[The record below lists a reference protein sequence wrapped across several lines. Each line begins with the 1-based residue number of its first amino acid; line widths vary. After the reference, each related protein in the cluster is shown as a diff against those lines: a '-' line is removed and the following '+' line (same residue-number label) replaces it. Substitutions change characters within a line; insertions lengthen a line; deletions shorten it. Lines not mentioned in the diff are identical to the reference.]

1 MRGRNSMFL
10 NLRIDNK
17 EGFSLVEVLVAF
29 SILAIVLVTVF
40 ESRFTSTRRVEQT
53 GDLKQ
58 IQNMVRVDLARIRGQ
73 ALKWQC
79 VQGTACTGQYENK
92 DHEARYHNT
101 HCTSNI
107 PLSEFPLK
115 TEVLSS
121 ENNKIQLTRNV
132 EMNGK
137 QLDITYSWQASGKDF
152 STSASI
158 IPQAMNWCS

>member
-1 MRGRNSMFL
+1 MKHRNSIFI
-10 NLRIDNK
+10 NSRIGNK

-29 SILAIVLVTVF
+29 SILAIVLATVF

-58 IQNMVRVDLARIRGQ
+58 IQNMVRVDLAHIREQ

-101 HCTSNI
+101 HCTGNI
-107 PLSEFPLK
+107 PLTGFPVQ
-115 TEVLSS
+115 TDVLSS
-121 ENNKIQLTRNV
+121 ENNNIQLTREV
-132 EMNGK
+132 ELNGK
-137 QLDITYSWQASGKDF
+137 QLEIIYNGQARGKAF

-158 IPQAMNWCS
+158 IPQAMNWCG

>member
-1 MRGRNSMFL
+1 MRHRNSIFIDS
-10 NLRIDNK
+10 RIGNK

-29 SILAIVLVTVF
+29 SILAIVLATVF

-58 IQNMVRVDLARIRGQ
+58 IQNMVRVDLAQIREQ

-101 HCTSNI
+101 HCTGSI
-107 PLSEFPLK
+107 PLAGFPIQ
-115 TEVLSS
+115 TDVLSS
-121 ENNKIQLTRNV
+121 ENNNIQLTRNV
-132 EMNGK
+132 ELNGN
-137 QLDITYSWQASGKDF
+137 QLDITYTGQARDKSF
-152 STSASI
+152 NTSTSI
-158 IPQAMNWCS
+158 IPQAMNWCG